1 MKIEEA
7 KQILNDSGYILK
19 EAIDYDAWLTHNP
32 ADDYD
37 GPDRYEM
44 EEYAGKMFDEDY
56 APDEKKLLN
65 DLQKDFPSVVSISYD
80 FDDWD
85 DIDEWTVYGKY
96 NLNIGLDL
104 GEDTIKQYREWYEDD
119 NEEYAENGKK
129 TEKLMVDVAN
139 KVSDYLEGVEEAEWI
154 DYKVDEENPNIIIMK
169 CDCTVSVDT
178 ESHFNPEP
186 DYDYD
191 PPEPDYGDYW

>member
-44 EEYAGKMFDEDY
+44 EEYAGKLFDEDY
-56 APDEKKLLN
+56 VPDEKKILN
-65 DLQKDFPSVVSISYD
+65 DLQKDFPSVVSVSYE

-85 DIDEWTVYGKY
+85 DIDDWTVYGKY
-96 NLNIGLDL
+96 NLYIGLDL
-104 GEDTIKQYREWYEDD
+104 GEDTVKKYDEWNGDD
-119 NEEYAENGKK
+119 NAEYAEIGKNA
-129 TEKLMVDVAN
+129 EKLMVDVAN

-154 DYKVDEENPNIIIMK
+154 DHYVDKENPNIIIMK

-191 PPEPDYGDYW
+191 PPEPDYNDYW